1 METHETSANDVRLIR
16 RAESLHTRFVTELCF
31 LIAIGFAY
39 LFFWGELAP
48 VLIIAFGQLILF
60 IATFSRHQ
68 SWCQF
73 RSRDDVK
80 LAYQRHEE
88 LMRSLNQKAP

>member
-1 METHETSANDVRLIR
+1 METHKTSAEDVRLVSM
-16 RAESLHTRFVTELCF
+16 AERLHTRFVMELCF

-39 LFFWGELAP
+39 LFVWGELIP
-48 VLIIAFGQLILF
+48 VLIIAFLQLLLF

-73 RSRDDVK
+73 RSRNDVT

-88 LMRSLNQKAP
+88 LMKSLNQKAP